1 LKARAA
7 VHPRLASWI
16 IVGSLFPKGR
26 RSAYRQSGDKNII
39 DFAVRGS
46 MIQRKEREK
55 ERDKKRGSVKFL

>member
-1 LKARAA
+1 MKARAA

-26 RSAYRQSGDKNII
+26 RSAYRQSDDKNII

-46 MIQRKEREK
+46 MIQRKERERK
-55 ERDKKRGSVKFL
+55 REIKKGDL